1 MGDTESISRAGEY
14 LVAHL
19 LEERGIRVSRVDLS
33 SHDLWCRT
41 PSGRL
46 VSVQVKSTL
55 GPFGLQT
62 GKPRYAFYNAG
73 SEVASVDVFAFAAL
87 DRRLALFERTMRTR
101 RNLLADDMTVEA
113 MEASIARFFG

>member
-19 LEERGIRVSRVDLS
+19 LEARGIRVSRVDLS
-33 SHDLWCRT
+33 GHDLWCRT

-55 GPFGLQT
+55 GPFGLHR
-62 GKPRYAFYNAG
+62 GKLRYAFHNTG
-73 SEVASVDVFAFAAL
+73 SEAAAVDVFAFAAL
-87 DRRLALFERTMRTR
+87 DRRLVLFERTMGRR
-101 RNLLADDMTVEA
+101 RNMLADDMTVEA